1 MDLMAPHLNTSSS
14 ERSAKS
20 LESSQAK
27 TYKSPQHKLVRF
39 FEKSRNQ
46 WKSKY
51 RDAKMVMKRLQ
62 NRIRFL
68 EKSKARDQHRI
79 RELKSAL
86 QDMKIQVCVIKKE
99 LSDFKEKYS
108 TKTADSGKALAV
120 FRHPIPYHMYSLGH
134 VIWFV
139 SLVLSAATS
148 LRAASQVMTL
158 IMSMFGLPLVAPSWF
173 TGRMW
178 LLRLGYYKLTRPK
191 EFGDDWVWIADHTV
205 QVGAEKCFVIV
216 GVRLSALPAS
226 GRPLTHEDVEPL
238 ALFPVTSSTGEV
250 VYQQL
255 KETIAK
261 TGVPRQIVAD
271 QGSDLRCGI
280 ETFCQRHPETC
291 YVYDIKHKTA
301 AVLKHDLEGDE
312 HWQAFTRLATQT
324 KQHVQQTALAFL
336 APPNQRTK
344 ARYMNLESLV
354 GWGYH
359 LLRYVDEQRWTKQT
373 ELDAEVVKAKLGWIE
388 DFRQPLAQWREL
400 LEVVEVSENW
410 VRHRGLYRGVHRDL
424 KKRLAP
430 VARTPRAKTV
440 SAHLVAF
447 VATESLKAY
456 PNERLIG
463 SSEVLESIFG
473 KLKPLEQDQAKTGFT
488 GLVLS
493 VAAMVSTTT
502 TEVIQNA
509 LESVRTKK
517 VVEWCKKTL
526 GKTVP
531 AKRKEAFASHQKTEQ
546 KQDQFKV
553 AV

>member
-1 MDLMAPHLNTSSS
+1 MAPDLNKSSS
-14 ERSAKS
+14 EVSAKS
-20 LESSQAK
+20 LASGQAK
-27 TYKSPQHKLVRF
+27 TYKSPQRKLVRF

-46 WKSKY
+46 WKSKF
-51 RDAKMVMKRLQ
+51 RDAKVVIKRLQ

-79 RELKSAL
+79 RELESTLK
-86 QDMKIQVCVIKKE
+86 DMKTQVRVIEKE
-99 LSDFKEKYS
+99 FSDFKEKYL
-108 TKTADSGKALAV
+108 TEKTDSGKSLTV
-120 FRHPIPYHMYSLGH
+120 FRQPLSYHMYSVGH
-134 VIWFV
+134 VMLFV

-148 LRAASQVMTL
+148 LRGASQVMTL
-158 IMSMFGLPLVAPSWF
+158 VMSMFGLPFATPSWF

-191 EFGDDWVWIADHTV
+191 EPGDDWVWIADHTV
-205 QVGAEKCFVIV
+205 QLGPEKCFVIV
-216 GVRLSALPAS
+216 GLRLSALPAS

-255 KETIAK
+255 KETITK
-261 TGVPRQIVAD
+261 TGMPRQIVAD

-301 AVLKHDLEGDE
+301 TVLKHDLQGDD

-324 KQHVQQTALAFL
+324 KHQVQQTALAFL

-354 GWGYH
+354 DWGCH
-359 LLRYVDEQRWTKQT
+359 LLRYVDEQRWTEQP
-373 ELDAEVVKAKLGWIE
+373 ELDAQVVQAKLGWIE
-388 DFRQPLAQWREL
+388 DFRQPLEEWGEL
-400 LEVVEVSENW
+400 LKVVEVSESW

-424 KKRLAP
+424 KQRLAP
-430 VARTPRAKTV
+430 VARTSRAKRV

-447 VATESLKAY
+447 VAAESLKAY
-456 PNERLIG
+456 PDERLIG

-473 KLKPLEQDQAKTGFT
+473 KLKRLEQDQAKTGFT

-517 VVEWCKKTL
+517 VIEWCKKTL
-526 GKTVP
+526 GQSVP
-531 AKRKEAFASHQKTEQ
+531 AKRKEAFASRQKTEQ
-546 KQDQFKV
+546 KKDQFKV

>member
-1 MDLMAPHLNTSSS
+1 MAPNLNKPPS
-14 ERSAKS
+14 EISEKS
-20 LESSQAK
+20 LESGPTK
-27 TYKSPQHKLVRF
+27 TYKSPQRKLVRF

-46 WKSKY
+46 WKSKH
-51 RDAKMVMKRLQ
+51 RDAKTVIKRLQ
-62 NRIRFL
+62 NRVRFL
-68 EKSKARDQHRI
+68 EKSKARDQRCI
-79 RELKSAL
+79 SELKSEL
-86 QDMKIQVCVIKKE
+86 KNIKNQARAIEKE
-99 LSDFKEKYS
+99 YSDFKEKFLIE
-108 TKTADSGKALAV
+108 TTDLGKSLSV
-120 FRHPIPYHMYSLGH
+120 FRQPLPYHMYSVGH
-134 VIWFV
+134 VMLFV

-148 LRAASQVMTL
+148 LRGASQVMSL
-158 IMSMFGLPLVAPSWF
+158 IMSMFDLPFATPSWF

-191 EFGDDWVWIADHTV
+191 ERGEDWVWIADHTV
-205 QVGAEKCFVIV
+205 QLGPEKCFVIV
-216 GVRLSALPAS
+216 GVRLSDLPAS

-238 ALFPVTSSTGEV
+238 TLLPVTSSTGEV

-301 AVLKHDLEGDE
+301 AVLKHDLQGD
-312 HWQAFTRLATQT
+312 HNWQTFTRLATQT
-324 KQHVQQTALAFL
+324 KQQVQQTALAFL

-354 GWGYH
+354 DWGCH
-359 LLRYVDEQRWTKQT
+359 LLRYIDEQRWTEKP
-373 ELDAEVVKAKLGWIE
+373 ELDAKVVKAKLGWIE
-388 DFRQPLAQWREL
+388 DFRHPLQEWGEL
-400 LEVVEVSENW
+400 LAVVEVSESW

-424 KKRLAP
+424 KSRLAR
-430 VARTPRAKTV
+430 VARTPRAKTM
-440 SAHLVAF
+440 SARLVAF

-456 PNERLIG
+456 PDERLIG
-463 SSEVLESIFG
+463 SSEVLESILG
-473 KLKPLEQDQAKTGFT
+473 KLKRLEQDQAKTGFT

-502 TEVIQNA
+502 TEVIQTA
-509 LESVRTKK
+509 LETVRTKQ
-517 VVEWCKKTL
+517 VVEWCKKAL

-531 AKRKEAFASHQKTEQ
+531 AKRKEAFASRQKTEQ

>member
-1 MDLMAPHLNTSSS
+1 MVPHLKPSPS

-20 LESSQAK
+20 PDGGPVK
-27 TYKSPQHKLVRF
+27 TYKSPQRKLVRF

-51 RDAKMVMKRLQ
+51 RDAKLVVKRLQ
-62 NRIRFL
+62 NRVRFL
-68 EKSKARDQHRI
+68 EKSKDRDTRRT
-79 RELKSAL
+79 RELKAELNKANAQVRALEKEVSA
-86 QDMKIQVCVIKKE
+86 
-99 LSDFKEKYS
+99 FKEKCLKE
-108 TKTADSGKALAV
+108 TTDSGTNLTL
-120 FRHPIPYHMYSLGH
+120 FRQPLPYHTYSVGH
-134 VIWFV
+134 VLLFV

-148 LRAASQVMTL
+148 LRGASQVMAL
-158 IMSMFGLPLVAPSWF
+158 IMSMFELPIATPSWF

-191 EFGDDWVWIADHTV
+191 ERGDDWLWIADHTV
-205 QVGAEKCFVIV
+205 QMGAEKCFVIV
-216 GVRLSALPAS
+216 GLRLRDLPAS

-280 ETFCQRHPETC
+280 ETFCQRHSETC
-291 YVYDIKHKTA
+291 YIYDIKHKTA
-301 AVLKHDLEGDE
+301 AVLKHELEGDD

-324 KQHVQQTALAFL
+324 KQQVQQTTLAFL
-336 APPNQRTK
+336 APPNQRSK
-344 ARYMNLESLV
+344 ARYMNLESLM
-354 GWGYH
+354 GWGGH
-359 LLRYVDEQRWTKQT
+359 LLRYLDQQRWMEQP
-373 ELDAEVVKAKLGWIE
+373 ELDTEVVQAKLGWIE
-388 DFRQPLAQWREL
+388 DFRQPLAEWGEL
-400 LEVVEVSENW
+400 LKVIGVSESW

-424 KKRLAP
+424 KKRLTP
-430 VARTPRAKTV
+430 VARTPRAKRV

-447 VATESLKAY
+447 VAEESLKAY
-456 PNERLIG
+456 PGERLMG

-473 KLKPLEQDQAKTGFT
+473 KLKRLEQDQAKTGFT

-502 TEVIQNA
+502 TETIQSA

-517 VVEWCKKTL
+517 VIEWCQTTL
-526 GKTVP
+526 GKTV
-531 AKRKEAFASHQKTEQ
+531 ASKRKEAFASRPTTEQ
-546 KQDQFKV
+546 NQDQFKV

>member
-1 MDLMAPHLNTSSS
+1 MALDHNKPSSGLL
-14 ERSAKS
+14 AKS
-20 LESSQAK
+20 LENGQAK
-27 TYKSPQHKLVRF
+27 TYKSPQRKLVRF

-51 RDAKMVMKRLQ
+51 QDAKIVMKRFQ

-68 EKSKARDQHRI
+68 EKSKARDKFRI
-79 RELKSAL
+79 SELESEL
-86 QDMKIQVCVIKKE
+86 RDMTAHIRAIEKE
-99 LSDFKEKYS
+99 LSGFKEIYLS
-108 TKTADSGKALAV
+108 ETTDSEKNLDV
-120 FRHPIPYHMYSLGH
+120 FRQPLPYHMYSVGH
-134 VIWFV
+134 VMLFV

-148 LRAASQVMTL
+148 LRGASQVMAL
-158 IMSMFGLPLVAPSWF
+158 IMSMFDLPCTTPSWF

-191 EFGDDWVWIADHTV
+191 ERGEDWVWIADHTV
-205 QVGAEKCFVIV
+205 QLSSEKCFVIV
-216 GVRLSALPAS
+216 GLRLSALPAS

-238 ALFPVTSSTGEV
+238 ALLPVTSSTGEV
-250 VYQQL
+250 VYEQL

-280 ETFCQRHPETC
+280 EMFCQRHPETC
-291 YVYDIKHKTA
+291 YIYDIKHKTA
-301 AVLKHDLEGDE
+301 AVLKRDLQGDDN
-312 HWQAFTRLATQT
+312 WQTFTRLATQT
-324 KQHVQQTALAFL
+324 KQQVQQTALAFL
-336 APPNQRTK
+336 APPNQRSK

-354 GWGYH
+354 GWGRH
-359 LLRYVDEQRWTKQT
+359 LLRYLDEQRWMEQP
-373 ELDAEVVKAKLGWIE
+373 ELDAQVVQAKLGWIE
-388 DFRQPLAQWREL
+388 DFRQPLEEWGEL
-400 LEVVEVSENW
+400 LAVVEVSESW

-424 KKRLAP
+424 KQRLAP

-440 SAHLVAF
+440 GAHLVAF

-456 PNERLIG
+456 PDERLIG

-473 KLKPLEQDQAKTGFT
+473 KLKRLEQDQAKTGFT

-509 LESVRTKK
+509 LESVRTKQ
-517 VVEWCKKTL
+517 VVEWCKKML

-531 AKRKEAFASHQKTEQ
+531 AKRKEAFASRQKTEQ
-546 KQDQFKV
+546 KRDQFKV